1 MNAYL
6 IADIK
11 IVDPAM
17 YQQYIEKAESIVLK
31 YGGRYLV
38 RGGKSFPLSGNWEPE
53 RILVM
58 EFESMTAL
66 QTCFNSVEYL
76 AIASLRTESTRSRS
90 IIIEGM
96 SY

>member
-6 IADIK
+6 IAEIQ
-11 IVDPAM
+11 ITDPVM
-17 YQQYIEKAESIVLK
+17 YQQYIEKAEPIILK

-38 RGGKSFPLSGNWEPE
+38 RGGKSIPVSGNWEPG
-53 RILVM
+53 RILVI
-58 EFESMTAL
+58 EFESMKAL

-90 IIIEGM
+90 IITEG
-96 SY
+96 YTD